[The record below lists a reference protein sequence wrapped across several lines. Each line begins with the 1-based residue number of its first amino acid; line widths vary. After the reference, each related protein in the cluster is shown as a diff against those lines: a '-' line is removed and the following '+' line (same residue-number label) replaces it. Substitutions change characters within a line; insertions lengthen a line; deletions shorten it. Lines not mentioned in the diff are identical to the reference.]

1 MTSRYIP
8 IASVQT
14 AAKSTVASVFEAMV
28 RLYPERPA
36 LQDDQHTLTY
46 RELGERVKRIA
57 SWLAATGLER
67 GDRVALL
74 AENSITYL
82 EIMLAAAAQGY
93 ILACQ
98 NWRLLPHELQHCI
111 RLVTPKLVL
120 TSERF
125 GEALRHID
133 CGKSQTRVLHAE
145 LAREWRAISPVEP
158 NREVDPEDPLV
169 ILYTSG
175 TTGLPK
181 GAVISHRAE
190 IVRNAAWHLSF
201 GLAPDDTFIAW
212 MPLYHMGGMDQSLAT
227 LLSGGKVIVLDGFQ
241 AQRLAQIA
249 VSEPLGWLVVMPGTV
264 DRMITALR
272 EVGVPPMGIKVCGV
286 MADLIPRHQI
296 AELTTLLD
304 APFANT
310 FGSTETGSPPC
321 SGNLVPVGVVPEALP
336 KKLSPLCEV
345 QLVDAEDR
353 EVPVGIP
360 GEVAVRGPTLFSG
373 YWQADEANAQDFR
386 NGWFH
391 MGDILVRQA
400 DGTFE
405 FVDRAKYVI
414 KSGGENIYPAEM
426 EEVLLSESRVAE
438 AAVVRQADPQW
449 GEVPIAFVARRDD
462 SLTAAELY
470 RLCRQRLAGYK
481 QPKGI
486 RFIAF
491 DDFPRS
497 ASGKVQRHELQ
508 ARLEREP

>member
-46 RELGERVKRIA
+46 RELGERVQRIA
-57 SWLAATGLER
+57 SWLASTGLER

-74 AENSITYL
+74 AENSIAYL

-98 NWRLLPHELQHCI
+98 NWRLLPHELQHCLS
-111 RLVTPKLVL
+111 LVTPKLVL

-125 GEALRHID
+125 GDALRHID
-133 CGKSQTRVLHAE
+133 CGDSQTRVLRAE
-145 LAREWRAISPVEP
+145 LACEWRAIPPVEP
-158 NREVDPEDPLV
+158 NREVEPEDPLV

-190 IVRNAAWHLSF
+190 LVRNAAWHLSF
-201 GLAPDDTFIAW
+201 GLAPEDTFIAW
-212 MPLYHMGGMDQSLAT
+212 MPLYHMGGMDHALGT
-227 LLSGGKVIVLDGFQ
+227 LLSGGKVIVMDGFQ

-249 VSEPLGWLVVMPGTV
+249 VSEPLGWLAVMPGTI

-272 EVGVPPMGIKVCGV
+272 EVGAPPMGIKVCGV
-286 MADLIPRHQI
+286 MADLIPRHHI

-321 SGNLVPVGVVPEALP
+321 SGV
-336 KKLSPLCEV
+336 S
-345 QLVDAEDR
+345 
-353 EVPVGIP
+353 
-360 GEVAVRGPTLFSG
+360 
-373 YWQADEANAQDFR
+373 FR
-386 NGWFH
+386 WAWC
-391 MGDILVRQA
+391 R
-400 DGTFE
+400 
-405 FVDRAKYVI
+405 RR
-414 KSGGENIYPAEM
+414 
-426 EEVLLSESRVAE
+426 SR
-438 AAVVRQADPQW
+438 
-449 GEVPIAFVARRDD
+449 
-462 SLTAAELY
+462 
-470 RLCRQRLAGYK
+470 K
-481 QPKGI
+481 N
-486 RFIAF
+486 
-491 DDFPRS
+491 
-497 ASGKVQRHELQ
+497 
-508 ARLEREP
+508 